1 MSARLPYRAVKRVF
15 DVSASMVLVG
25 ITAPLM
31 AGISICIKSE
41 SSGSV
46 FFSHDRVGEN
56 GRHFRMHKF
65 RSMKTGSEDLEA
77 TLNDEDLEAYY
88 QEYKLTDDPRVTKIG
103 RKIRH
108 NSLDELPQLFNV
120 IKGDMSLVGPRP
132 IMESELGFYTA
143 DEQRRLLSVRPGITG
158 YWQVNGRNE
167 ATYQT
172 GRRQELEL
180 YYADHASLLLDA
192 LILIK
197 TPAAV
202 FLGKGAK

>member
-1 MSARLPYRAVKRVF
+1 MSVRLPYRAVKRVF

-25 ITAPLM
+25 ITVPLM
-31 AGISICIKSE
+31 AGISICIRKE
-41 SSGSV
+41 SPGPV

-56 GRHFRMHKF
+56 GRHFRMLKF

-77 TLNDEDLEAYY
+77 TLNDDDLEAYY
-88 QEYKLTDDPRVTKIG
+88 QEYKLTDDPRVTRIG
-103 RKIRH
+103 RKLRH

-202 FLGKGAK
+202 FLGRGAK

>member
-1 MSARLPYRAVKRVF
+1 MSISLPYRVVKRVF
-15 DVSASMVLVG
+15 DVGASAVLVG

-41 SSGSV
+41 SSGPV
-46 FFSHDRVGEN
+46 LFSHDRVGEN